1 MRTPETFTTFTAY
14 LDARQGIVHEI
25 IAEVSEGGAH
35 RVVHSD
41 IRATRETPAQI
52 RESAHGLFGEAHVR
66 VYTIVEA

>member
-14 LDARQGIVHEI
+14 LDAREGIVHEI

-35 RVVHSD
+35 RVVSSD

-52 RESAHGLFGEAHVR
+52 RESAYGLFGEAHVR
-66 VYTIVEA
+66 VYTIAEA